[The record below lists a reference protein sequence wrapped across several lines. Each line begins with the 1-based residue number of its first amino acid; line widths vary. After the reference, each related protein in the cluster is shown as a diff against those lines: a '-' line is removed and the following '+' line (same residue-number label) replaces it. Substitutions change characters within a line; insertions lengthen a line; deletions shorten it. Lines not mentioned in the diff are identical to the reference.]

1 MGTIRKISI
10 AAILAA
16 GSMFSLT
23 GPASANL
30 VTNGNFDADSPPVQT
45 APVGWTLTQ
54 APSGTDFFVGSGP
67 TFGAFSLPNSANFGA
82 TGAFD
87 DTLSQVL
94 STIMGQ
100 TYTISFELAHD
111 ATNTANDFSATFGA
125 DQILSLTNSPE
136 FGYTLFTATAVAS
149 SNSTTLSFAGRENPA
164 WFELDDVDVE
174 GATAVPEPGS
184 LAIFGAALFGLGM
197 FSWRK
202 RKAA

>member
-1 MGTIRKISI
+1 VGTIRKISI

-30 VTNGNFDADSPPVQT
+30 VTNGNFDADSPPAQT
-45 APVGWTLTQ
+45 APFGWTLTR
-54 APSGTDFFVGSGP
+54 APSGSDFFIGGND
-67 TFGAFSLPNSANFGA
+67 FGGFSPPNSANFGA

-94 STIMGQ
+94 STIAGQ

-111 ATNTANDFSATFGA
+111 STNTENDFSASFGA
-125 DQILSLTNSPE
+125 DQILSLTNTAS
-136 FGYTLFTATAVAS
+136 FGFTLFTATAVAS
-149 SNSTTLSFAGRENPA
+149 SGSTTLSFSGRENPA
-164 WFELDDVDVE
+164 WYELDNVDVE

>member
-1 MGTIRKISI
+1 MHKIGKISI

-16 GSMFSLT
+16 GSMFALT

-45 APVGWTLTQ
+45 APAGWTLTP
-54 APSGTDFFVGSGP
+54 APSGSDFFVGP
-67 TFGAFSLPNSANFGA
+67 NDFGGFSPPNAANFGA

-94 STIMGQ
+94 STVAGQ

-111 ATNTANDFSATFGA
+111 ATNAENDFSATFGA
-125 DQILSLTNSPE
+125 DQILSLTNTPS
-136 FGYTLFTATAVAS
+136 FGFTLFTATAVAS
-149 SNSTTLSFAGRENPA
+149 SGSTTLSFNGRENPA
-164 WFELDDVDVE
+164 WYELDNVDVE
-174 GATAVPEPGS
+174 GATAVPEPSS